1 MEHDAPTSASPIL
14 VTGAHRSGTTW
25 VGKMLAATP
34 QVAYISEP
42 LNVLH
47 RPGVYGAPISYWYTY
62 ITEENESSYLPA
74 FQKTLVYR
82 YDVLAE
88 LRSLRS
94 GRDMLRMMRDFYTF
108 TVGRLQK
115 RRPLLKDPFAVFSIE
130 WFAKRLNC
138 RVVITVRHPAAF
150 ASSLKRLGWS
160 FNLQKNLFT
169 QPLLVRDHLEIYRQ
183 ALEAEPP
190 KDLIERAAWLWRI
203 IYRTVWKITQQHPEF
218 HIVRQEDLALDAI
231 TGFRRLYRALD
242 LKFTPRAEQIILSS
256 SSAENPVEPTRTHS
270 IRLNSR
276 ASLQNWK
283 KRLTQEEIAR
293 IRILTADTW
302 PLYYTEDEW

>member
-1 MEHDAPTSASPIL
+1 MEHDTPTSASPIL
-14 VTGAHRSGTTW
+14 VTGAHRTGTTW

-74 FQKTLVYR
+74 FQKTLAYR

-203 IYRTVWKITQQHPEF
+203 IYRTVWEITQQHPISHSAPRRSGPRCNHRLSPPLPCPGSKIHPAGRADYSLFKQRRKPSRAHPHPFDPLEQP
-218 HIVRQEDLALDAI
+218 RQPAKLEKASHPRRDRAHSHPHGGYLAV
-231 TGFRRLYRALD
+231 
-242 LKFTPRAEQIILSS
+242 ILSG
-256 SSAENPVEPTRTHS
+256 R
-270 IRLNSR
+270 
-276 ASLQNWK
+276 
-283 KRLTQEEIAR
+283 
-293 IRILTADTW
+293 
-302 PLYYTEDEW
+302 

>member
-1 MEHDAPTSASPIL
+1 M
-14 VTGAHRSGTTW
+14 
-25 VGKMLAATP
+25 
-34 QVAYISEP
+34 
-42 LNVLH
+42 
-47 RPGVYGAPISYWYTY
+47 YGAPISHWYTY

-74 FQKTLVYR
+74 FQKTLAYR
-82 YDVLAE
+82 YDVLVE

-115 RRPLLKDPFAVFSIE
+115 RRPLLKDPFAVFAIE

-150 ASSLKRLGWS
+150 ASSLKR
-160 FNLQKNLFT
+160 
-169 QPLLVRDHLEIYRQ
+169 
-183 ALEAEPP
+183 AE
-190 KDLIERAAWLWRI
+190 L
-203 IYRTVWKITQQHPEF
+203 
-218 HIVRQEDLALDAI
+218 
-231 TGFRRLYRALD
+231 
-242 LKFTPRAEQIILSS
+242 
-256 SSAENPVEPTRTHS
+256 TRTHS

-293 IRILTADTW
+293 ICTLTADTW
-302 PLYYTEDEW
+302 PLYYPEDEW